1 MENYQAVFKRKEIK
15 YLLSSEE
22 RNALLPILEAHM
34 EPDAFAHNSISNLYY
49 DTPDF
54 RMVRRSLEKPM
65 YKEKLRLRSYGTPEN
80 TSTVFPE
87 IKKKAMGIVYKRR
100 ISLPYQEAVSFLSR
114 QQIASTDTCDGTTQQ
129 IASTDT
135 CDGTT
140 QQIASTEMCDGTTRQ
155 ILHELDWMLASYE
168 NLSPRVFLSYERD
181 SYKGISDPSL
191 RLTLDQDIL
200 FRTDR
205 LDLRE
210 GAFSLVRFRS
220 VPGTARDIMAIFLAM
235 NTGLC
240 CGMGYVLLAVL
251 AAAVTCLIFFLQ
263 KAPGLDPADRDIRV
277 VVPENL
283 DYADLFTDLFEN
295 YTTASQLVHVKTVNM
310 GSLYSLHYRVTL
322 KDTTLEKELLDSMRC
337 RNGNLE
343 VSSGLPADDRQ
354 EVKNL

>member
-15 YLLSSEE
+15 YLLSREK

-34 EPDAFAHNSISNLYY
+34 EPDAFAHSSISNLYY

-65 YKEKLRLRSYGTPEN
+65 YKEKLRLRSYGTPED

-100 ISLPYQEAVSFLSR
+100 ISLPYQESVSFLSG
-114 QQIASTDTCDGTTQQ
+114 QQIASTD
-129 IASTDT
+129 
-135 CDGTT
+135 
-140 QQIASTEMCDGTTRQ
+140 MCDGTTRQ
-155 ILHELDWMLASYE
+155 ILHELDWMLASYKD
-168 NLSPRVFLSYERD
+168 LAPRVFLSYERD

-235 NTGLC
+235 TTGLC

-263 KAPGLDPADRDIRV
+263 KAPGLNPADRDIRV

-283 DYADLFTDLFEN
+283 DYADLFTDLFDR

>member
-15 YLLSSEE
+15 YLLNSEE

-34 EPDAFAHNSISNLYY
+34 EPDAFAHSSIFNLYY

-100 ISLPYQEAVSFLSR
+100 ISLPYQEAVSFLSG

-129 IASTDT
+129 IASTD
-135 CDGTT
+135 
-140 QQIASTEMCDGTTRQ
+140 MCDGTTRQ
-155 ILHELDWMLASYE
+155 ILHELDWMLASYKD
-168 NLSPRVFLSYERD
+168 LDPRVFLSYERD

-210 GAFSLVRFRS
+210 GTF
-220 VPGTARDIMAIFLAM
+220 GEAI
-235 NTGLC
+235 
-240 CGMGYVLLAVL
+240 LLPD
-251 AAAVTCLIFFLQ
+251 Q
-263 KAPGLDPADRDIRV
+263 
-277 VVPENL
+277 
-283 DYADLFTDLFEN
+283 
-295 YTTASQLVHVKTVNM
+295 
-310 GSLYSLHYRVTL
+310 TL
-322 KDTTLEKELLDSMRC
+322 M
-337 RNGNLE
+337 
-343 VSSGLPADDRQ
+343 
-354 EVKNL
+354 EVKISNAAPLWLAQALSEIGIFPVSFSKYGRAYERICRDPRWRKEMNGHTEIDAHTKINGHAEIDAHTKINGHAEIDAHTKINEHAKEMEMKRYA

>member
-34 EPDAFAHNSISNLYY
+34 EPDAFAHSSISNLYY

-100 ISLPYQEAVSFLSR
+100 ISLPYQEAVSFLSG
-114 QQIASTDTCDGTTQQ
+114 QQIASTD
-129 IASTDT
+129 
-135 CDGTT
+135 
-140 QQIASTEMCDGTTRQ
+140 MCDGTTRQ

-181 SYKGISDPSL
+181 SYKGVSDPSL

-210 GAFSLVRFRS
+210 GAF
-220 VPGTARDIMAIFLAM
+220 GEAI
-235 NTGLC
+235 
-240 CGMGYVLLAVL
+240 LLPD
-251 AAAVTCLIFFLQ
+251 Q
-263 KAPGLDPADRDIRV
+263 
-277 VVPENL
+277 
-283 DYADLFTDLFEN
+283 
-295 YTTASQLVHVKTVNM
+295 
-310 GSLYSLHYRVTL
+310 TL
-322 KDTTLEKELLDSMRC
+322 M
-337 RNGNLE
+337 
-343 VSSGLPADDRQ
+343 
-354 EVKNL
+354 EVKISNAAPLWLAQALSEIGIFPVSFSKYGRAYERICRDPRWRKEMNEHTQIDAHTKINGHAEIDAHTKIKGHAKEMEMKRYA

>member
-22 RNALLPILEAHM
+22 RNALLPILEACM
-34 EPDAFAHNSISNLYY
+34 EPDAFAHSSISNLYY
-49 DTPDF
+49 DTPNF

-100 ISLPYQEAVSFLSR
+100 ISLPYQEAVSFLSG
-114 QQIASTDTCDGTTQQ
+114 QQIASTDTCN
-129 IASTDT
+129 
-135 CDGTT
+135 
-140 QQIASTEMCDGTTRQ
+140 GTTRQ

-210 GAFSLVRFRS
+210 GAF
-220 VPGTARDIMAIFLAM
+220 GEAI
-235 NTGLC
+235 
-240 CGMGYVLLAVL
+240 LLPD
-251 AAAVTCLIFFLQ
+251 Q
-263 KAPGLDPADRDIRV
+263 
-277 VVPENL
+277 
-283 DYADLFTDLFEN
+283 
-295 YTTASQLVHVKTVNM
+295 
-310 GSLYSLHYRVTL
+310 TL
-322 KDTTLEKELLDSMRC
+322 M
-337 RNGNLE
+337 
-343 VSSGLPADDRQ
+343 
-354 EVKNL
+354 EVKISNAAPLWLAQALSEIGIFPVSFSKYGRTYERICRDPRWRKEMNGHTQIDAHTKINGHAEIDAHTKMNGHAKEMEMKRYA

>member
-15 YLLSSEE
+15 YLLSGEE

-34 EPDAFAHNSISNLYY
+34 EPDAFAHSSISNLYY

-100 ISLPYQEAVSFLSR
+100 ISLPYQEAVSFLSG
-114 QQIASTDTCDGTTQQ
+114 QQIASTD
-129 IASTDT
+129 
-135 CDGTT
+135 
-140 QQIASTEMCDGTTRQ
+140 MCDGTTRQ
-155 ILHELDWMLASYE
+155 ILHELDWMLASYKD
-168 NLSPRVFLSYERD
+168 LSPRVFLSYERD

-210 GAFSLVRFRS
+210 GAF
-220 VPGTARDIMAIFLAM
+220 GEAI
-235 NTGLC
+235 
-240 CGMGYVLLAVL
+240 LLPDQ
-251 AAAVTCLIFFLQ
+251 TLI
-263 KAPGLDPADRDIRV
+263 
-277 VVPENL
+277 
-283 DYADLFTDLFEN
+283 
-295 YTTASQLVHVKTVNM
+295 
-310 GSLYSLHYRVTL
+310 
-322 KDTTLEKELLDSMRC
+322 
-337 RNGNLE
+337 
-343 VSSGLPADDRQ
+343 
-354 EVKNL
+354 EVKISNAAPLWLAQALSEIGIFPVSFSKYGRAYERICRDPRWRKEMNGHAEIDAHTKINEHAEIDTHTKMNGTTKMNEHAKEMEMKRYA

>member
-34 EPDAFAHNSISNLYY
+34 EPDAFAHSSISNLYY

-100 ISLPYQEAVSFLSR
+100 ISLPYQEAVSFLS
-114 QQIASTDTCDGTTQQ
+114 G
-129 IASTDT
+129 
-135 CDGTT
+135 
-140 QQIASTEMCDGTTRQ
+140 QQIASTEMCDGTTQQ

-200 FRTDR
+200 FRTDH

-210 GAFSLVRFRS
+210 GAF
-220 VPGTARDIMAIFLAM
+220 GEAI
-235 NTGLC
+235 
-240 CGMGYVLLAVL
+240 LLPD
-251 AAAVTCLIFFLQ
+251 Q
-263 KAPGLDPADRDIRV
+263 
-277 VVPENL
+277 
-283 DYADLFTDLFEN
+283 
-295 YTTASQLVHVKTVNM
+295 
-310 GSLYSLHYRVTL
+310 TL
-322 KDTTLEKELLDSMRC
+322 M
-337 RNGNLE
+337 
-343 VSSGLPADDRQ
+343 
-354 EVKNL
+354 EVKISNAAPLWLAQALSEIGIFPVSFSKYGRAYERICRDPRWRKEMNGHTESDAHTKIKGHAEIDAHTKINEHTKEMEMKRYA

>member
-15 YLLSSEE
+15 YLLNSEE

-34 EPDAFAHNSISNLYY
+34 EPDAFAHSSISNLYY

-100 ISLPYQEAVSFLSR
+100 ISLPYQEAVSFLSG

-129 IASTDT
+129 IASTD
-135 CDGTT
+135 
-140 QQIASTEMCDGTTRQ
+140 MCDGTTRQ
-155 ILHELDWMLASYE
+155 ILHELDWMLASYKD
-168 NLSPRVFLSYERD
+168 LAPRVFLSYERD

-210 GAFSLVRFRS
+210 GAF
-220 VPGTARDIMAIFLAM
+220 GEAI
-235 NTGLC
+235 
-240 CGMGYVLLAVL
+240 LLPD
-251 AAAVTCLIFFLQ
+251 Q
-263 KAPGLDPADRDIRV
+263 
-277 VVPENL
+277 
-283 DYADLFTDLFEN
+283 
-295 YTTASQLVHVKTVNM
+295 
-310 GSLYSLHYRVTL
+310 TL
-322 KDTTLEKELLDSMRC
+322 M
-337 RNGNLE
+337 
-343 VSSGLPADDRQ
+343 
-354 EVKNL
+354 EVKISNAAPLWLAQALSEIGIFPVSFSKYGRAYERICRDPRWRKEINGPAEIDAHTKMNGHAKEMEMKRYA

>member
-34 EPDAFAHNSISNLYY
+34 EPDAFAHSSISNLYY
-49 DTPDF
+49 DTPNF

-100 ISLPYQEAVSFLSR
+100 ISLPYQEAVSFLSG
-114 QQIASTDTCDGTTQQ
+114 QQIASTDMCDGTTQ
-129 IASTDT
+129 
-135 CDGTT
+135 
-140 QQIASTEMCDGTTRQ
+140 Q

-210 GAFSLVRFRS
+210 GAF
-220 VPGTARDIMAIFLAM
+220 GKAI
-235 NTGLC
+235 
-240 CGMGYVLLAVL
+240 LLPD
-251 AAAVTCLIFFLQ
+251 Q
-263 KAPGLDPADRDIRV
+263 
-277 VVPENL
+277 
-283 DYADLFTDLFEN
+283 
-295 YTTASQLVHVKTVNM
+295 
-310 GSLYSLHYRVTL
+310 TL
-322 KDTTLEKELLDSMRC
+322 M
-337 RNGNLE
+337 
-343 VSSGLPADDRQ
+343 
-354 EVKNL
+354 EVKISNAAPLWLAQALSEIGIFPVSFSKYGRAYERICRDPRWCKEMNGHTEIDAHTKINGHAEIDAHTKINEHAKEMEMKRYA

>member
-15 YLLSSEE
+15 YLLSREK

-34 EPDAFAHNSISNLYY
+34 EPDAFAHSSISNLYY

-65 YKEKLRLRSYGTPEN
+65 YKEKLRLRSYGTPED

-100 ISLPYQEAVSFLSR
+100 ISLPYQEAVSFLSG

-129 IASTDT
+129 IASTD
-135 CDGTT
+135 
-140 QQIASTEMCDGTTRQ
+140 MCDGTTRQ
-155 ILHELDWMLASYE
+155 ILHELDWMLASYKD
-168 NLSPRVFLSYERD
+168 LAPRVFLSYERD

-210 GAFSLVRFRS
+210 GAF
-220 VPGTARDIMAIFLAM
+220 GEAI
-235 NTGLC
+235 
-240 CGMGYVLLAVL
+240 LLPD
-251 AAAVTCLIFFLQ
+251 Q
-263 KAPGLDPADRDIRV
+263 
-277 VVPENL
+277 
-283 DYADLFTDLFEN
+283 
-295 YTTASQLVHVKTVNM
+295 
-310 GSLYSLHYRVTL
+310 TL
-322 KDTTLEKELLDSMRC
+322 M
-337 RNGNLE
+337 
-343 VSSGLPADDRQ
+343 
-354 EVKNL
+354 EVKISNAAPLWLAQALSEIGIFPVSFSKYGRAYERICRDPRWRKEMNGHTEIDAHTKINEHAKIDAHTKINGHAEIDAHTKINEHAKEMEMKRYA

>member
-22 RNALLPILEAHM
+22 RNALLPILEAHI
-34 EPDAFAHNSISNLYY
+34 EPDAFAHSSISNLYY

-100 ISLPYQEAVSFLSR
+100 ISLPYQEAVSFLSG
-114 QQIASTDTCDGTTQQ
+114 QQIASTDMCNGTTQQ

-135 CDGTT
+135 CNGTT
-140 QQIASTEMCDGTTRQ
+140 QQ

-210 GAFSLVRFRS
+210 GAF
-220 VPGTARDIMAIFLAM
+220 GEAI
-235 NTGLC
+235 
-240 CGMGYVLLAVL
+240 LLPD
-251 AAAVTCLIFFLQ
+251 Q
-263 KAPGLDPADRDIRV
+263 
-277 VVPENL
+277 
-283 DYADLFTDLFEN
+283 
-295 YTTASQLVHVKTVNM
+295 
-310 GSLYSLHYRVTL
+310 TL
-322 KDTTLEKELLDSMRC
+322 M
-337 RNGNLE
+337 
-343 VSSGLPADDRQ
+343 
-354 EVKNL
+354 EVKISNAAPLWLAQALSETGIFPVSFSKYGRAYERICRDPRWRKEMNGHAKEMEMKRYA